1 MSTLATPRTLAPTGV
16 RRTAPYRWRWNALGT
31 LARRRFALSART
43 PREIIVPLVNPVMFA
58 LVIAPALAALVGS
71 RLGFD
76 YMTYAA
82 IGAAGLLIPL
92 NALFAGVGVIVDRES
107 GGQRDLLAA
116 PVPRSFIVLGNLS
129 VALLTTGL
137 QVVVLL
143 AAVALRGAHF
153 RISDFG
159 IFWFA
164 AAAALLAVAMY
175 GVAEILANR
184 VEKQEEYVGILPAVG
199 ILPYFFAGSLFPI
212 STLPSWLGV
221 IARFIPLTHALA
233 LMRYAFVD
241 PRAGGLHDVWGS
253 GDPTRLAAQSLA
265 VLLVFAIAMTALSV
279 RVFNRASVR

>member
-1 MSTLATPRTLAPTGV
+1 
-16 RRTAPYRWRWNALGT
+16 
-31 LARRRFALSART
+31 
-43 PREIIVPLVNPVMFA
+43 MFA

-137 QVVVLL
+137 QVGVLL

-153 RISDFG
+153 RVSDLG

-164 AAAALLAVAMY
+164 AAAA
-175 GVAEILANR
+175 
-184 VEKQEEYVGILPAVG
+184 
-199 ILPYFFAGSLFPI
+199 
-212 STLPSWLGV
+212 
-221 IARFIPLTHALA
+221 
-233 LMRYAFVD
+233 
-241 PRAGGLHDVWGS
+241 
-253 GDPTRLAAQSLA
+253 
-265 VLLVFAIAMTALSV
+265 
-279 RVFNRASVR
+279 